1 MQIEDNP
8 FLIGTIGTNYV
19 LKMNHTDKQCIQRRI
34 WNLLRKKWFFTIV
47 FVVALC
53 SLLIYVLE
61 VKGFKVVE
69 TFSQFMRILESLFP
83 KAFEEIVAILGAIFT
98 FIVGRFLYGKLQEPK
113 LEIIGVSP
121 LSHANEKYWR
131 VIVRNSGR
139 TAAENCTGSVRL
151 FGTYANGNMVDIKWG
166 VCWSPA
172 GNPHIITINVEEEQS
187 LDVYRVAT
195 PQPTFQQFQVP
206 TEKGWEF
213 TTNDRN
219 IPLSNFA
226 SPANLQLE
234 IHVTA
239 KNAKR
244 CEKIYSLDMQQNDI
258 VMSV

>member
-1 MQIEDNP
+1 LQVITQKRIIAIELILLLLTSIVTGQI
-8 FLIGTIGTNYV
+8 LISNYQNGNAQNKNNQKFNV
-19 LKMNHTDKQCIQRRI
+19 QILSDKADGI
-34 WNLLRKKWFFTIV
+34 
-47 FVVALC
+47 A
-53 SLLIYVLE
+53 
-61 VKGFKVVE
+61 
-69 TFSQFMRILESLFP
+69 P
-83 KAFEEIVAILGAIFT
+83 
-98 FIVGRFLYGKLQEPK
+98 
-113 LEIIGVSP
+113 LEIELKVNTNLNYDEIIIYQWNFGDGES
-121 LSHANEKYWR
+121 SSEK
-131 VIVRNSGR
+131 NPKH
-139 TAAENCTGSVRL
+139 TFEKPGSFQIQL
-151 FGTYANGNMVDIKWG
+151 KIIDSNGNYYTD
-166 VCWSPA
+166 
-172 GNPHIITINVEEEQS
+172 NITINVEEEQS